1 MVEQEHRDVSCHVQ
15 KERRGFSSFTR
26 FCYCLFVRS
35 FQVNVCVDKGRGCPV
50 VGIAGYAFIKKE
62 SRDRILLKD
71 MLQSI
76 KHKPWHKMESFYSSF
91 LHIGRVHLGIFN
103 PERQPIFNEN
113 RKLFAFMDGKIY
125 GYEVDY
131 LKLRQLGHRFSV
143 GNDVDFCLHAY
154 EEYGMDFVK
163 RLNGSFLLVIG
174 DIENGKVLIVSDR
187 FGTRPLYYLR
197 KEGSILFASEV
208 KAILKDKSFVKKMD
222 YEALSNFFVF
232 GEILGDRTFFEGVK
246 VLPNA
251 SILAWTRNGISISRY
266 WDLTYRGGE
275 KLEDVDSMVDELV
288 EKFMDAVSNRLKEP
302 YKYAVSLSG
311 GLDSRSVLG
320 AVSQTKKCQDVT
332 AFTFGMPSCD
342 EIRVARAVADKLN
355 VRHRAIEYDP
365 GLLTKYFDEVVRLSD
380 GMDYVAV
387 CYTPYVCGNVRN
399 FADVYLQGFALDLL
413 LGGALLDN
421 RLFKVKSDA
430 ELAGLLYSMKTR
442 FSENLLSSLL
452 TGEFFQKIRGKALK
466 SLLTALKE
474 SRGKTFAD
482 KADYFSIVN
491 HVRRFTLMG
500 SVIARNYVEEGLPTL
515 DNEFIEVVSKIPA
528 NLRSNYKIYLRFL
541 RKVAPKTV
549 TIPYDMTSLPPIVPF
564 KLWRV
569 GVRAHWFFRK
579 MRGTIWRLSK
589 GRILLKSRHG
599 YFHVDEYIRQDHRWR
614 RVMRETLLNENSEI
628 YKRNFFQ
635 LEGVKK
641 LIKEHEF
648 GKRDHWMMIAYIV
661 TFELFLRDSL

>member
-1 MVEQEHRDVSCHVQ
+1 
-15 KERRGFSSFTR
+15 
-26 FCYCLFVRS
+26 
-35 FQVNVCVDKGRGCPV
+35 V

-62 SRDRILLKD
+62 SRDRSLLKD

-76 KHKPWHKMESFYSSF
+76 KHKPWYKVESFYFSF

-125 GYEVDY
+125 DYEIDY
-131 LKLRQLGHRFSV
+131 LKLRQLGHKFSV

-154 EEYGMDFVK
+154 EEYGRDFVK

-232 GEILGDRTFFEGVK
+232 GEILGDGTFFEGVK

-251 SILAWTRNGISISRY
+251 SVLTWTRNGISISKY

-275 KLEDVDSMVDELV
+275 KLEDVDSMVDKLV
-288 EKFMDAVSNRLKEP
+288 EKFMNAVSNRLKEP

-342 EIRVARAVADKLN
+342 EIKVARAVADKLN

-365 GLLTKYFDEVVRLSD
+365 SLLTKYFDEVVHLND
-380 GMDYVAV
+380 GMDYIAL
-387 CYTPYVCGNVRN
+387 CFLPYVSGNVRN

-413 LGGALLDN
+413 LGGSLLDN
-421 RLFKVKSDA
+421 SLFKVKTDA
-430 ELAGLLYSMKTR
+430 ELAGLLYSRKTR
-442 FSENLLSSLL
+442 FSESLLSSLL
-452 TGEFFQKIRGKALK
+452 TEECFQKIRGKALK

-491 HVRRFTLMG
+491 HVRRRTLMG
-500 SVIARNYVEEGLPTL
+500 SVINRNYVEEGLPTL
-515 DNEFIEVVSKIPA
+515 DNEFIELIATIPA
-528 NLRSNYKIYLRFL
+528 NIRLNYKIYLKFL

-549 TIPYDMTSLPPIVPF
+549 TVPYDMTSLPPIIPF

-569 GVRAHWFFRK
+569 GVRAHWVFRK
-579 MRGTIWRLSK
+579 MKGIIWRLSK

-599 YFHVDEYIRQDHRWR
+599 YLHVDDYIRQDYRWR
-614 RVMRETLLNENSEI
+614 QVIRETLLNENSEI

-641 LIKEHEF
+641 LIMEHES

-661 TFELFLRDSL
+661 TFELFLRDFL